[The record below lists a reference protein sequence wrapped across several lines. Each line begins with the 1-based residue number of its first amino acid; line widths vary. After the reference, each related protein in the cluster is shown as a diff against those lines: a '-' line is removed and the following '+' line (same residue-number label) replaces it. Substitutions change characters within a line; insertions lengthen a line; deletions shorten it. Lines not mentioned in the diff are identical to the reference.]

1 MSAQESSCGPSQRG
15 RLPPLLFLACPVP
28 AKAGRWWLPEHPI
41 LSCLLSFPI
50 LFPLWLLWLSPRYT
64 LSILWDQLKSHR
76 LSHFLNPFL
85 LSVMSYWHHYPWS
98 QQGPAVGRVS
108 AAAAVQMLATLGILE
123 SVSGAQRIL
132 QKQRKCMHCYRGVLV
147 RWLRQSVDSLWKPI
161 IIRAKSRASIGCH
174 LLSRLALSLVPEL
187 EKNHCL
193 YPWSPWGKVWG
204 KDIAHGVWRRESRVL
219 GRVLWKDER
228 FKGFW
233 LPVCLWQYLLE
244 SSSRR

>member
-15 RLPPLLFLACPVP
+15 RLPPLPFLACPVP

-98 QQGPAVGRVS
+98 QQGPAVGRVFGS
-108 AAAAVQMLATLGILE
+108 
-123 SVSGAQRIL
+123 SCSP
-132 QKQRKCMHCYRGVLV
+132 
-147 RWLRQSVDSLWKPI
+147 D
-161 IIRAKSRASIGCH
+161 ASDTWDFRECFRSSKDFAEAEKVH
-174 LLSRLALSLVPEL
+174 ALLSRCTGEMAET
-187 EKNHCL
+187 EC
-193 YPWSPWGKVWG
+193 G
-204 KDIAHGVWRRESRVL
+204 
-219 GRVLWKDER
+219 
-228 FKGFW
+228 
-233 LPVCLWQYLLE
+233 
-244 SSSRR
+244 